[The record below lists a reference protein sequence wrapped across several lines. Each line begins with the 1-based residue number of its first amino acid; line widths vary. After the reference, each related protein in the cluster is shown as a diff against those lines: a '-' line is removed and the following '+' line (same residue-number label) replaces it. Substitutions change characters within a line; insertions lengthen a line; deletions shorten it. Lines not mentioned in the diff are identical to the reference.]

1 MHGDINRTFYMG
13 ACPLCQDLWHTT
25 SRNKCTAPMGPISP
39 IWEKGDR
46 PKNPFREKGE
56 RLKKAKKFR
65 EKGEREIILGEG
77 RRGLH

>member
-1 MHGDINRTFYMG
+1 MQWNPFQ
-13 ACPLCQDLWHTT
+13 LNDLRA
-25 SRNKCTAPMGPISP
+25 SSEGPISP

>member
-1 MHGDINRTFYMG
+1 MCKISTHSEPAN
-13 ACPLCQDLWHTT
+13 HT
-25 SRNKCTAPMGPISP
+25 KGPISP

>member
-1 MHGDINRTFYMG
+1 MH
-13 ACPLCQDLWHTT
+13 
-25 SRNKCTAPMGPISP
+25 KKGPISP

-56 RLKKAKKFR
+56 RLKRAKKFR

>member
-1 MHGDINRTFYMG
+1 
-13 ACPLCQDLWHTT
+13 
-25 SRNKCTAPMGPISP
+25 MGPISP

-56 RLKKAKKFR
+56 RLKRAKKIR